1 MGRLDDW
8 CPASH
13 TEYLFLDTHHL
24 WFVGRGFEQTVDDP
38 CNILPML
45 ARRMLCATNKFS
57 NHYFL
62 TLVASFA
69 HGVIVFGK
77 TINVVVDDV
86 VAKDGD
92 DDGLVSCVVPP
103 NSGAGNDLKCSWCD
117 SAHKRLGHIVAKMRV
132 PWRRWRLCP
141 AGIAAG

>member
-1 MGRLDDW
+1 M
-8 CPASH
+8 PASH

-45 ARRMLCATNKFS
+45 ARRMLCATKKFS

-62 TLVASFA
+62 TPVASVT

-77 TINVVVDDV
+77 TINIVVDDV

-92 DDGLVSCVVPP
+92 DDGLVGRRVPP
-103 NSGAGNDLKCSWCD
+103 NSGAGNDLKCSWRY
-117 SAHKRLGHIVAKMRV
+117 SAHKRMGHIVGKMRV
-132 PWRRWRLCP
+132 AWRRFRLCP
-141 AGIAAG
+141 TR